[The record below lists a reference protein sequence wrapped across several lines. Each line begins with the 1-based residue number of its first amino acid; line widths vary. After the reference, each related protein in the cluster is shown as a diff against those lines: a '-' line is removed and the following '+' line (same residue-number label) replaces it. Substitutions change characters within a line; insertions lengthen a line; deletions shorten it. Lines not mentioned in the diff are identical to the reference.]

1 MKVTRFLV
9 VGMTLALAACTK
21 PAAEKPAQ
29 VAATPAKP
37 PLVTV
42 NDKPLSTD
50 LYEDF
55 TKVLTRGKSSS
66 DLTPEDREAIRDRLV
81 RMELIAQQAEKDGVT
96 KDPEVA
102 ARIEIARLQILQ
114 QSVAQK
120 YLKDRPPTDAE
131 LHAEFDTQLATTPLI
146 EYHARHILVSGEDVA
161 VKVIDQLKGGADFAN
176 LARRVSIDKGTAT
189 RGGDLD
195 WFPPNAMAKPFS
207 EAIAQLKNGEYTKT
221 PVNSPDGW
229 HVIQLL
235 GTRDRPPPAFEGVQ
249 DQLREIVQTKKFIA
263 YSDGLVRAAKIT
275 PPLQNP
281 PAAIATPAAAPAAA
295 PAPGAPAAPAAAP
308 ETTPP
313 AN

>member
-1 MKVTRFLV
+1 MKFTRFLL
-9 VGMTLALAACTK
+9 VGMTLALAACNK
-21 PAAEKPAQ
+21 PAAEKPAE
-29 VAATPAKP
+29 VPATPHKP
-37 PLVTV
+37 AFVTV
-42 NDKPLSTD
+42 NDKAISPE

-55 TKVLTRGKSSS
+55 TKMLTRGKTSA

-81 RMELIAQQAEKDGVT
+81 RMELIAQQAEKDGLT
-96 KDPEVA
+96 KDPEIA
-102 ARIEIARLQILQ
+102 GRLEITRLQILQ

-120 YLKDRPPTDAE
+120 YLKDRPPTEAE
-131 LHAEFDTQLATTPLI
+131 LRAEFDTQLATTPLI

-161 VKVIDQLKGGADFAN
+161 LKVIEQLKGGADFGN
-176 LARRVSIDKGTAT
+176 LARRVSTDKATAV

-207 EAIAQLKNGEYTKT
+207 DAISLLKNGEFTKT

-235 GTRDRPPPAFEGVQ
+235 GTRDRPPPAFEAVQ

-275 PPLQNP
+275 PALQNP
-281 PAAIATPAAAPAAA
+281 PAPAPVATTPA
-295 PAPGAPAAPAAAP
+295 APAAPAAAP
-308 ETTPP
+308 AATPP